1 VRVLHPSERKGLKV
15 IDNLLPLLFALAVIC
30 VGALALGFIADGLGK
45 FRAPIRK
52 VEESFDKP
60 NLYVVPNPIP
70 HLREVTEV
78 YDQEK
83 DPDPYEKY

>member
-1 VRVLHPSERKGLKV
+1 V
-15 IDNLLPLLFALAVIC
+15 IDCLLPLFFALVMIC

-52 VEESFDKP
+52 AEESFDQQAESETMDKP
-60 NLYVVPNPIP
+60 KLYIVPNPIP
-70 HLREVTEV
+70 HLRQVTEV

-83 DPDPYEKY
+83 DL